1 MGNPF
6 LSSAGWFERGAD
18 NYLPFVG
25 HIRADVGLK
34 MDGSVF
40 AILRLSGAPFALED
54 HAKRNSRLRVRNA
67 ILRNIADDT
76 LTIVETMVRHEGVPP
91 LPAGAYR
98 SAFAADLEAAYRRH
112 VLAGQERVNE
122 WFVTVIV
129 HPRAPVTRGLN
140 SLRSRFGRQKETLT
154 ANDDLI
160 RVLDDRMLVLAK
172 AYEELQP
179 VRLGIRDVGG
189 VL

>member
-76 LTIVETMVRHEGVPP
+76 LTIVETMVRHEGVPHCRLAP
-91 LPAGAYR
+91 I
-98 SAFAADLEAAYRRH
+98 AAPSPRI
-112 VLAGQERVNE
+112 
-122 WFVTVIV
+122 WKPPTVAMSW
-129 HPRAPVTRGLN
+129 PGRNGSTNGL
-140 SLRSRFGRQKETLT
+140 
-154 ANDDLI
+154 
-160 RVLDDRMLVLAK
+160 
-172 AYEELQP
+172 
-179 VRLGIRDVGG
+179 
-189 VL
+189 